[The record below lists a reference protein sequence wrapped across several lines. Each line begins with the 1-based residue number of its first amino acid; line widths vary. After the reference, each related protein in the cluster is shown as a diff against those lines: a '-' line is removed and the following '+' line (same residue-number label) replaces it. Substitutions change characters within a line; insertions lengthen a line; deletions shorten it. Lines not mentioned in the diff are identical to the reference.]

1 MLSCP
6 FSKAIGCGNKE
17 AKVYIALADAAFLAN
32 TVFGIELL
40 NCCTVPHHL

>member
-17 AKVYIALADAAFLAN
+17 AKVQIALADAAVLAN
-32 TVFGIELL
+32 TVFSIELL
-40 NCCTVPHHL
+40 NCCTMSHHL